1 MRYKFL
7 AIWTIALAL
16 GSCYD
21 DKGNYTYSEI
31 NEIIIDTVGKQT
43 EFEVYQFDILDIP
56 VDIRFALE
64 EVSDEDMEYRWTIYS
79 NAATGNVAAEVIGTE
94 RNLHSVIRQPSSAD
108 SYSLVLQA
116 KNKLTGIATQMSYTL
131 HVTSQILSG
140 LVVLHTDGAQS
151 DIDYIATPRAV
162 PTVTTSRHIRNAYF
176 TANNQKLPGT
186 PAFVGA
192 VRVNNQAA
200 INSVYI
206 GMQEELYKV
215 SGKTFELEY
224 LSEAMFPVKPAVYN
238 FQHFLALSRT
248 ANTQFIINDGQVHNI
263 AGQSPFEIT
272 FSSALETNEALNA
285 VDLAPFIY
293 IPAVFSS
300 TTKFEAVFYDRLGQ
314 RFVMRPQNNMPTAK
328 LMPFIAQASSVFDVN
343 DIGMDIWWF
352 ERGYQDYG
360 YAVFE
365 DHAGGRWLYVAD
377 FNKAM
382 DATMAVKKCDM
393 RACPE
398 IADARFYSTGSRGP
412 VFVYA
417 TEKNIYTFDYDG
429 SNQAVLINEPF
440 GQNEVITAMQIHKP
454 YATTNDL
461 GNADG
466 TLLYVATW
474 DGQEGR
480 LYEFSL
486 NETNG
491 YLRDKKP
498 LEVFDG
504 MGRIV
509 DFCFKVQGV
518 GVGS

>member
-7 AIWTIALAL
+7 AIWAIAVAL

-21 DKGNYTYSEI
+21 DKGNYAYSEI

-43 EFEVYQFDILDIP
+43 EFEVYQFDVLDIP
-56 VDIRFALE
+56 VDIRFAFE
-64 EVSDEDMEYRWTIYS
+64 EVPDEDMEYKWTIYS
-79 NAATGNVAAEVIGTE
+79 NAVTGNVAAEVIGTE
-94 RNLHSVIRQPSSAD
+94 RNLHSIIRQPSSAD
-108 SYSLVLQA
+108 SYSVVLQA
-116 KNKLTGIATQMSYTL
+116 RNKRSGIAAQMTYTVY
-131 HVTSQILSG
+131 VTSQILSG
-140 LVVLHTDGAQS
+140 WVVLHTDGTQS
-151 DIDYIATPRAV
+151 DVDYIATPRAV
-162 PTVTTSRHIRNAYF
+162 PTITASRHIRNAYF
-176 TANNQKLPGT
+176 TANNQKLSGT
-186 PAFVGA
+186 PAFVGS
-192 VRVNNQAA
+192 VRVNHQAV
-200 INSVYI
+200 NSVYI
-206 GMQEELYKV
+206 GMREELYKV
-215 SGKTFELEY
+215 SGKTFELEH
-224 LSEAMFPVKPAVYN
+224 LSEAMFPVKPSVFD
-238 FQHFLALSRT
+238 FQRFLSLART
-248 ANTQFIINDGQVHNI
+248 GNTQFVINNGQVHNI
-263 AGQSPFEIT
+263 AGQTIFEIT
-272 FSSALETNEALNA
+272 FSHALEANEALSA

-293 IPAVFSS
+293 IPAAFSS

-328 LMPFIAQASSVFDVN
+328 LAAFTPQASSVFDVN
-343 DIGMDIWWF
+343 NIGMDILWF

-365 DHAGGRWLYVAD
+365 DNSGRRWFYVAD
-377 FNKAM
+377 FNKTM
-382 DATMAVKKCDM
+382 DATIAVKKCDM
-393 RACPE
+393 SACPE
-398 IADARFYSTGSRGP
+398 IAGARFYSAGSRGP

-417 TEKNIYTFDYDG
+417 TEKNIYTYDYDG

-440 GQNEVITAMQIHKP
+440 GGNEVITAMQIYKP

-461 GNADG
+461 SNADG

-486 NETNG
+486 NEANG

>member
-7 AIWTIALAL
+7 AIWAVALAS

-21 DKGNYTYSEI
+21 DEGNYTYSEI
-31 NEIIIDTVGKQT
+31 NEIRIDTVGKQT
-43 EFEVYQFDILDIP
+43 EFEVYQFDVLDIP

-64 EVSDEDMEYRWTIYS
+64 EVSDEDMEYKWTIYS

-116 KNKLTGIATQMSYTL
+116 KNKLTGVAAQMSYTV
-131 HVTSQILSG
+131 HVTSKILSG
-140 LVVLHTDGAQS
+140 LVVLHTDGTQS

-162 PTVTTSRHIRNAYF
+162 PAITASRHIRNAYF

-186 PAFVGA
+186 PAFVGS
-192 VRVNNQAA
+192 VRVNHQAV
-200 INSVYI
+200 NSVYI

-224 LSEAMFPVKPAVYN
+224 LSEAMFPVKPAVYD
-238 FQHFLALSRT
+238 FQCFQSLNRNS
-248 ANTQFIINDGQVHNI
+248 NTQFIINDGQVHNI
-263 AGQSPFEIT
+263 SGQSAFEIT
-272 FSSALETNEALNA
+272 FSSALEANETLNA

-293 IPAVFSS
+293 IPAEFSS
-300 TTKFEAVFYDRLGQ
+300 TTRFEAVFYDRSGQ
-314 RFVMRPQNNMPTAK
+314 RFVMRPTNNMPVAK
-328 LMPFIAQASSVFDVN
+328 LAPFTQQTSSVFDVN
-343 DIGMDIWWF
+343 NIGMDILWF
-352 ERGYQDYG
+352 ERGYQEYG

-365 DHAGGRWLYVAD
+365 DHTGGHWLYVAD

-382 DATMAVKKCDM
+382 DATMAVRKCDM
-393 RACPE
+393 SACPE
-398 IADARFYSTGSRGP
+398 IAGARFYSTGSRGP
-412 VFVYA
+412 VFIYA
-417 TEKNIYTFDYDG
+417 TEKNIYTYDYDG
-429 SNQAVLINEPF
+429 SNRAVLINEPF
-440 GQNEVITAMQIHKP
+440 GQDEVITAMQIHKP

-461 GNADG
+461 SHADG

-474 DGQEGR
+474 DGRQGR

-491 YLRDKKP
+491 YLRDRKP

-518 GVGS
+518 GTGS